1 MTERLAVHV
10 LHPQVAHDEVVG
22 PLGDAAKGGPPIPGH
37 MYLVPLHAQQI
48 GQNLSDPALLI
59 DDEDPA
65 GRAAC
70 SVAYTT

>member
-1 MTERLAVHV
+1 
-10 LHPQVAHDEVVG
+10 
-22 PLGDAAKGGPPIPGH
+22 